1 MPLDP
6 FNKGAKTDVMC
17 FENEF
22 KLLLGFIPYS
32 HLPQQQTSQLCREVK
47 SETGNCASHVDI
59 LGYKLMF
66 RALYKTVL
74 FSEFTYIALK
84 HSFDLY

>member
-1 MPLDP
+1 MIIVHDFAL
-6 FNKGAKTDVMC
+6 KKTLKNTC
-17 FENEF
+17 Q
-22 KLLLGFIPYS
+22 
-32 HLPQQQTSQLCREVK
+32 HQTFQLCREVK
-47 SETGNCASHVDI
+47 SESGNCASHVDIDI

-74 FSEFTYIALK
+74 FSEFIYIALK

>member
-1 MPLDP
+1 MMTASAAAYLI
-6 FNKGAKTDVMC
+6 G
-17 FENEF
+17 
-22 KLLLGFIPYS
+22 
-32 HLPQQQTSQLCREVK
+32 LPQTSQLCREVK
-47 SETGNCASHVDI
+47 SETGNCASHIDI

-74 FSEFTYIALK
+74 FSEFIYIALK

>member
-1 MPLDP
+1 MSGSPTFDTEKKIGTHSVHVGSLHH
-6 FNKGAKTDVMC
+6 AIYQAT
-17 FENEF
+17 
-22 KLLLGFIPYS
+22 KLGSL
-32 HLPQQQTSQLCREVK
+32 QTSQLCRKVK

-74 FSEFTYIALK
+74 FSEFIYIALK
-84 HSFDLY
+84 CI

>member
-1 MPLDP
+1 M
-6 FNKGAKTDVMC
+6 
-17 FENEF
+17 
-22 KLLLGFIPYS
+22 
-32 HLPQQQTSQLCREVK
+32 QTSQLCREVK
-47 SETGNCASHVDI
+47 SETGNCASHIDI

-74 FSEFTYIALK
+74 FSEFIYIALK